1 MMATRNTPPLWTQS
15 VARLRLG
22 LLITGQALLLLG
34 FVGVLWAYIWIADAL
49 LNAPEPTERCFGGAT
64 AEMSYCRKQGE
75 WE

>member
-22 LLITGQALLLLG
+22 LLITDQALLLIA
-34 FVGVLWAYIWIADAL
+34 FIGVLWAYIWIADAL

-64 AEMSYCRKQGE
+64 TEMNYCTEQMA